1 MAQIV
6 REVVLDAVWLISTA
20 PMPMPPSGVRSD
32 GCGTAI
38 NDLNGRNMFDLAV
51 PPDLARRCAIYL
63 QERFRWFSIGLKL
76 PEGSP
81 RGDLLKRI
89 DVHPGENSVILTGAD
104 HIGP

>member
-63 QERFRWFSIGLKL
+63 QERFRWFQHRAEIA
-76 PEGSP
+76 
-81 RGDLLKRI
+81 RRI
-89 DVHPGENSVILTGAD
+89 AAGRPAEADRRSSGENSVILTGAD
-104 HIGP
+104 QIGP